1 MLEATPTV
9 GSVEK
14 SFTDR
19 QALARASFAFN
30 RKTAIFRELFPDL
43 VSGAVGGEDE
53 SAVSS
58 SSDHDGNEG
67 GGLVTT
73 TTVILAVVALA
84 MALGGMAASQ
94 QLQ

>member
-1 MLEATPTV
+1 LLASLLISLAFRSSLDVNSAPI
-9 GSVEK
+9 
-14 SFTDR
+14 
-19 QALARASFAFN
+19 ALRH
-30 RKTAIFRELFPDL
+30 RFPDL